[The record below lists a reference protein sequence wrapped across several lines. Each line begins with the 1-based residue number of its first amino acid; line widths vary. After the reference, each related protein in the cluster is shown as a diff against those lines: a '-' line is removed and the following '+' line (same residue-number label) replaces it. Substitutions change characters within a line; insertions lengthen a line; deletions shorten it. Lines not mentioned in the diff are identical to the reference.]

1 MSGKDKGPRGIFTGE
16 QVRKLLA
23 EHPELPI
30 VFRIYT
36 ETLCG
41 EWRYEFMSS
50 AYAEIGEILDCC
62 QNVEEELIFIDREEF
77 KERVEDNLPYGLTT
91 DEMEAEIT
99 ATLAEYEPYWKKCII
114 VTVGN

>member
-1 MSGKDKGPRGIFTGE
+1 MCGKDKGSRGIFTGE

-30 VFRIYT
+30 VFRICT

-50 AYAEIGEILDCC
+50 AYAEIGEVLDCY

-77 KERVEDNLPYGLTT
+77 KECVEENLPYGLTD
-91 DEMEAEIT
+91 DEIEAETT
-99 ATLAEYEPYWKKCII
+99 ATLAEYEPYWKKCIL
-114 VTVGN
+114 VTVEN

>member
-1 MSGKDKGPRGIFTGE
+1 MNEEKRPLGIFTGE

-30 VFRIYT
+30 LFRVCT
-36 ETLCG
+36 EELCG

-50 AYAEIGEILDCC
+50 AYAEIGEVLDCY
-62 QNVEEELIFIDREEF
+62 QDVDEELIFIDREEF
-77 KERVEDNLPYGLTT
+77 EDRIRDSLPYGLTD
-91 DEMEAEIT
+91 DEVEAET
-99 ATLAEYEPYWKKCII
+99 AAKLAEYEPYWKKCIL